1 MQMLGRG
8 LRPAAIAAVAAFA
21 AALGAA
27 GASAQSWPARPVHIL
42 IPSAPG
48 GITDILARMVAD
60 QLNNTVGG
68 RFVPENKPG
77 AGGNVGVNLA
87 SKATPDGYTLIML
100 NVGQVTC
107 NPWLY
112 SGLTFDVRKELTGV
126 APVGVAPHLLAV
138 NKDIP
143 AKTAQ
148 EFIAYAKAN
157 PGKLNYSS
165 AGNATMPHIVGEQFK
180 RLFGVDMV
188 HIPYRGSGPGAVG
201 VGAGEVQATFAGLGS
216 IKPQFSAG
224 TVRVLGAVYKSRIP
238 DLPDVPTFDELGL
251 TGFDLI
257 NWFGLMAPAGTPP
270 EVIAKIN
277 AGIKTMND
285 DPAVLKRYR
294 EGGIEALWESP
305 ETFNARIAAEYE
317 KYGAVIKAVGMKIE

>member
-1 MQMLGRG
+1 MHRCLRG
-8 LRPAAIAAVAAFA
+8 LGLATFAAVLAFA
-21 AALGAA
+21 TGAA
-27 GASAQSWPARPVHIL
+27 AQSWPARPVHIL
-42 IPSAPG
+42 IPAAPG

-60 QLNNTVGG
+60 QLNNTIGG

-87 SKATPDGYTLIML
+87 SKAAPDGYTLIML

-112 SGLTFDVRKELTGV
+112 SDLTFDVRKELTGV

-138 NKDIP
+138 HKDVP
-143 AKTAQ
+143 AKTAP

-201 VGAGEVQATFAGLGS
+201 LGAGEVQASFAGYGS
-216 IKPQFSAG
+216 VRPQVNAG
-224 TVRVLGAVYKSRIP
+224 TARLLGVVYKSRIP
-238 DLPDVPTFDELGL
+238 DLPDVPTFDEVGL
-251 TGFDLI
+251 AGFDLI

-277 AGIKTMND
+277 AAIKTMND

-305 ETFNARIAAEYE
+305 QTFNARIAAEYE